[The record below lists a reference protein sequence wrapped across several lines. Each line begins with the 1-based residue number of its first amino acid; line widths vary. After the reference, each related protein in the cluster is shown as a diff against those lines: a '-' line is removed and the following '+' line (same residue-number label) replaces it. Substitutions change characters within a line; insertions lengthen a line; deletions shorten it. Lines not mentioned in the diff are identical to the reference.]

1 MDESL
6 VDVKKELTERGAS
19 NDDQATQNIAI
30 NKHFGR
36 LSFRTLDF
44 EQINMQAL
52 KKKVERADSGLW
64 CQPDTTGHSLSK
76 IAQIAQNCSPQ

>member
-1 MDESL
+1 MLLKNLNAHQLIPGGLGMDESL
-6 VDVKKELTERGAS
+6 VDVEKELTKRGAS

-44 EQINMQAL
+44 DL
-52 KKKVERADSGLW
+52 KKKYAGLKL
-64 CQPDTTGHSLSK
+64 CK
-76 IAQIAQNCSPQ
+76 ESPPPPKK

>member
-1 MDESL
+1 MLLKNLNAHQLIPGGLGMDESL
-6 VDVKKELTERGAS
+6 VDVEKELTKRGAS

-44 EQINMQAL
+44 YLNKEIC
-52 KKKVERADSGLW
+52 K
-64 CQPDTTGHSLSK
+64 H
-76 IAQIAQNCSPQ
+76 